1 MITRSPL
8 AERLI
13 REGMESEE
21 ITMEKISSETMRASQ
36 QGSYNHR
43 HEGLSV
49 RLKEAKRSGI
59 SVSQKRY
66 RNRSVSLDVLVVQ
79 KLRRRVRKISLA
91 AWNETN
97 TASAFDAK
105 MKPELGMLKVA
116 TKIAQYRRGA
126 AKRIRRV
133 LE

>member
-1 MITRSPL
+1 
-8 AERLI
+8 
-13 REGMESEE
+13 
-21 ITMEKISSETMRASQ
+21 MEKISSETMRASQ